1 MDSAGRALHKEVLP
15 GEVSLRYSSVNTPEK
30 ERYRYDMRLLHGRCE
45 WNRGALTEPI
55 SREDGKT
62 TSTERERGNSRCVP
76 RDLLSKPNDRKTPLS
91 DQLVLISRL
100 TNTTH
105 PNDDP
110 LTSSLTSHWPPAM
123 ATNGLDGPDKK
134 SKQPANR
141 LRRDQPLFG
150 SRRPRRSLQQAPDFL
165 TDSLNTSYIPS
176 PSPPKSPTR
185 QEIRARPRQAFG
197 NGRSVAHSLKAT
209 PRSNDE
215 NKRPPGLT
223 SSDRR
228 NQQRLKPLPIPSR
241 PNKVL
246 PSTNPPAQSPA
257 RTQTPSPPRGRQSS
271 VTSPVASESSPGRGY
286 AEAYQRIVE
295 EENLAQEES
304 MEDMEEMSGFD
315 FNEQD
320 RSQDLDR
327 MRLKRI
333 QHSTSPISLKA
344 SRRASPRGAAED
356 SIAANDGAE
365 DKENM
370 VRDSDS
376 ESGTDY
382 NAMVT
387 DTSIGSGSSQYAK
400 DLQRL
405 GAIKEGA
412 KIFSKARVGEKV
424 ALSVENLQRRNGS
437 NESLGSAFSA
447 GSLSQRG
454 SDPSINIPKAWG
466 RKAKPGKDWLNRINS
481 KSGRFTGDVPRHR
494 SSGETIVTENQERE
508 WAEPIDN
515 WIATASEV
523 PLPSGEEGSSQT
535 ALSTRDS
542 TPTTALQRSSSMDRR
557 RQWEANEDEFT
568 GRSLQVS
575 ESPPM
580 RIRNATLDRYRDRE
594 IENLEKRAVTTN
606 RLGELRERGSD
617 ELLRRRPPSRST
629 EELKKKG
636 HGNTNESSPR
646 RQSSSG
652 SSVRSRLQE
661 LAEDNDPDA
670 TPDDTGEPIPDTPVV
685 IYRSKSNDQSA
696 VDAKGGVR
704 QEDIQGTSQRP
715 QHERNDSHDLLKRL
729 ARATSDSPSPAKE
742 QEEQTRQGKEAE
754 DRLLTSK
761 SPSNV
766 KTPVVTGAW
775 VDQTMGDT
783 PQASKSKAD
792 LKTPLVTGAW
802 IDTPLPTG
810 RGPPLPTPSN
820 LEDEKELQVGKI
832 GATDLI
838 RKLSPSALPEGSKS
852 QDKPPLKY
860 SGPPLPKSALD
871 GIIKQAKSTNPQK
884 PTKSFNSD
892 SEEDPTLHLGDS
904 TIQSLE
910 DLIANDTE
918 IIPFPAPTPPVQE
931 PNSSSDPSPSS
942 QPDRSSTSTNPSR
955 LTDLQSYT
963 HLLTRLT
970 NLAPSIRASK
980 KQISSLQRA
989 VSAPPPSTNNR
1000 RRKTP
1005 SQSLTEE
1012 PCNEAGEF
1020 HDFIWPCA
1028 RCGCPGQTPQPLHP
1042 ALLTIRNSL
1051 PDTTTLTIPIPRLW
1065 TWPASSWRP
1074 RLTWLGLFTLLAWL
1088 LVYLELW
1095 ARDRFCHPLYASS
1108 MVGYGVDINAP
1119 RPPWVLA
1126 KVIYRYTALGTVLS
1140 PLYHFTRIVTR
1151 LLAALIGY
1159 IIGFIFGDNEASP
1172 NTGATAA
1179 AAATTRLPVSRDAR
1193 IPKPVWGPD
1202 LSLMDDEYL

>member
-1 MDSAGRALHKEVLP
+1 
-15 GEVSLRYSSVNTPEK
+15 
-30 ERYRYDMRLLHGRCE
+30 
-45 WNRGALTEPI
+45 
-55 SREDGKT
+55 
-62 TSTERERGNSRCVP
+62 
-76 RDLLSKPNDRKTPLS
+76 
-91 DQLVLISRL
+91 
-100 TNTTH
+100 
-105 PNDDP
+105 
-110 LTSSLTSHWPPAM
+110 M
-123 ATNGLDGPDKK
+123 ATNGLNGLNGPDKK
-134 SKQPANR
+134 SKQPVNG

-150 SRRPRRSLQQAPDFL
+150 SRRSGRPLQQAPDFL
-165 TDSLNTSYIPS
+165 TDSLNASYIPS

-185 QEIRARPRQAFG
+185 QETRARPRQAFG
-197 NGRSVAHSLKAT
+197 NGRSVAHSSKAT

-215 NKRPPGLT
+215 NKRPLGLS

-228 NQQRLKPLPIPSR
+228 NQQHLKPLPRPSR
-241 PNKVL
+241 PNTIP
-246 PSTNPPAQSPA
+246 PSSNPPAQSPA
-257 RTQTPSPPRGRQSS
+257 RTQTPSPPRGRQNS
-271 VTSPVASESSPGRGY
+271 VTSPTASESSPGRGY
-286 AEAYQRIVE
+286 AEAYQRINE

-304 MEDMEEMSGFD
+304 IEDMEEISGYD

-344 SRRASPRGAAED
+344 SRRASPRGVVED
-356 SIAANDGAE
+356 NIPANDGAE

-370 VRDSDS
+370 IRDTDS

-382 NAMVT
+382 NATVT

-424 ALSVENLQRRNGS
+424 GLSVENLQRRNGS
-437 NESLGSAFSA
+437 NESLGRAFSA

-454 SDPSINIPKAWG
+454 SDPSVNIPKAWG
-466 RKAKPGKDWLNRINS
+466 RKARPGKDWLNRINS
-481 KSGRFTGDVPRHR
+481 KSGRFTGDVPKRR
-494 SSGETIVTENQERE
+494 SSGEPIITDNQERE
-508 WAEPIDN
+508 WAEPIDS
-515 WIATASEV
+515 WIAAASEV

-535 ALSTRDS
+535 ALSSHSS
-542 TPTTALQRSSSMDRR
+542 TPTTELPRSSSVDRR

-575 ESPPM
+575 DSPPM

-594 IENLEKRAVTTN
+594 IENLEKIAVTTN

-629 EELKKKG
+629 EEKKKEG
-636 HGNTNESSPR
+636 TNTDESSPR

-661 LAEDNDPDA
+661 SAENGTPNATLEDA
-670 TPDDTGEPIPDTPVV
+670 GEPIPDTPVV

-696 VDAKGGVR
+696 VDSKGGMKP
-704 QEDIQGTSQRP
+704 EDMNEISRKP
-715 QHERNDSHDLLKRL
+715 QHERKDSHDLLKRL

-742 QEEQTRQGKEAE
+742 QEEESRQGTEAE
-754 DRLLTSK
+754 HRLPTPK

-802 IDTPLPTG
+802 IDTPLPSG

-820 LEDEKELQVGKI
+820 LEDQKELQVGKI

-852 QDKPPLKY
+852 QDKAPLKY

-884 PTKSFNSD
+884 PTQSFNSD

-910 DLIANDTE
+910 DFIANDTE
-918 IIPFPAPTPPVQE
+918 ILALHAPTPPVQGT
-931 PNSSSDPSPSS
+931 NSSSDPSNSS
-942 QPDRSSTSTNPSR
+942 QNDRSSTSTNPSR

-963 HLLTRLT
+963 HLLSRLT

-980 KQISSLQRA
+980 KQIASLQRA
-989 VSAPPPSTNNR
+989 VSAPPSTTTR
-1000 RRKTP
+1000 SRTR
-1005 SQSLTEE
+1005 SQSLTNPSNE

-1028 RCGCPGQTPQPLHP
+1028 RCGCPATQPPQPLPP

-1051 PDTTTLTIPIPRLW
+1051 DTTTLTIPIPRLW
-1065 TWPASSWRP
+1065 TWPTSSWRP
-1074 RLTWLGLFTLLAWL
+1074 RLTWLGLLTLLAWI
-1088 LVYLELW
+1088 LVYAEYW

-1119 RPPWVLA
+1119 RPPFVLA
-1126 KVIYRYTALGTVLS
+1126 KVIYRYTPVGSILA
-1140 PLYHFTRIVTR
+1140 PIYHAARILTR
-1151 LLAALIGY
+1151 LVSAFVGY
-1159 IIGFIFGDNEASP
+1159 IIGFIFGDDDETSTPAA
-1172 NTGATAA
+1172 TAGATK
-1179 AAATTRLPVSRDAR
+1179 LPVSRDAR

>member
-1 MDSAGRALHKEVLP
+1 
-15 GEVSLRYSSVNTPEK
+15 
-30 ERYRYDMRLLHGRCE
+30 
-45 WNRGALTEPI
+45 
-55 SREDGKT
+55 
-62 TSTERERGNSRCVP
+62 
-76 RDLLSKPNDRKTPLS
+76 
-91 DQLVLISRL
+91 
-100 TNTTH
+100 
-105 PNDDP
+105 
-110 LTSSLTSHWPPAM
+110 M
-123 ATNGLDGPDKK
+123 ATNGLNGLNGRDKR
-134 SKQPANR
+134 SKQPVNG

-150 SRRPRRSLQQAPDFL
+150 SRRTGRSLQQAPDFL
-165 TDSLNTSYIPS
+165 TDSLNTSYIPT

-185 QEIRARPRQAFG
+185 QETRARPRQAFS
-197 NGRSVAHSLKAT
+197 NGRSVAHPLKVT

-215 NKRPPGLT
+215 NKPPSGLS

-228 NQQRLKPLPIPSR
+228 NKQHLKPLPRPSR
-241 PNKVL
+241 PNIIS
-246 PSTNPPAQSPA
+246 PSSNQPSQSPA
-257 RTQTPSPPRGRQSS
+257 RTRTPSPPRGRQSS
-271 VTSPVASESSPGRGY
+271 VTSPAASESSPGRGY

-304 MEDMEEMSGFD
+304 TEDMEEMSGYD

-320 RSQDLDR
+320 RSQDIDR

-344 SRRASPRGAAED
+344 SRRASPRGAVED
-356 SIAANDGAE
+356 NIPANDGAD
-365 DKENM
+365 DKENI
-370 VRDSDS
+370 VRGSDS
-376 ESGTDY
+376 ESETDY
-382 NAMVT
+382 NATVT

-405 GAIKEGA
+405 GAIKDGA

-424 ALSVENLQRRNGS
+424 GLSVENLQRRNAS

-454 SDPSINIPKAWG
+454 SDLSVNIPKAWG

-481 KSGRFTGDVPRHR
+481 KSGRFTGDVPKRR
-494 SSGETIVTENQERE
+494 SSGEPIITDNQERE
-508 WAEPIDN
+508 WAEPIDS
-515 WIATASEV
+515 WIAAASEV
-523 PLPSGEEGSSQT
+523 PLPAGEEGSSQA
-535 ALSTRDS
+535 ALSSQSS
-542 TPTTALQRSSSMDRR
+542 TPTTALPRSSSMDRR

-575 ESPPM
+575 DSPPM

-629 EELKKKG
+629 EELKKKEG
-636 HGNTNESSPR
+636 SNTNESSPR

-661 LAEDNDPDA
+661 SAEHSTPDA
-670 TPDDTGEPIPDTPVV
+670 TLDDPGEPIPDTPVV

-696 VDAKGGVR
+696 VDDKGGMKP
-704 QEDIQGTSQRP
+704 EDMNGSSRRP
-715 QHERNDSHDLLKRL
+715 QHERKDSHDLLKRL
-729 ARATSDSPSPAKE
+729 ARATSDSPSPEKE
-742 QEEQTRQGKEAE
+742 QEEESRQMIEAE
-754 DRLLTSK
+754 HRIPTSK

-775 VDQTMGDT
+775 VDQTMGDA
-783 PQASKSKAD
+783 PQTSKSKAD
-792 LKTPLVTGAW
+792 VKTPLVTGAW

-838 RKLSPSALPEGSKS
+838 RKLSPSALPQSSKS
-852 QDKPPLKY
+852 QDNAPLKY

-884 PTKSFNSD
+884 PTQSFNAD

-918 IIPFPAPTPPVQE
+918 ILAFPAPTPPVQGT
-931 PNSSSDPSPSS
+931 NSSSDPSPSS
-942 QPDRSSTSTNPSR
+942 QNDRSSTSTNPSR

-963 HLLTRLT
+963 HLLSRLT

-980 KQISSLQRA
+980 KQIASLQRA
-989 VSAPPPSTNNR
+989 VSAPPSTNR
-1000 RRKTP
+1000 GRMR
-1005 SQSLTEE
+1005 SQSLTDQSSE

-1028 RCGCPGQTPQPLHP
+1028 RCGCPGQPSQPLPP

-1051 PDTTTLTIPIPRLW
+1051 DTTTLTIPIPRLW
-1065 TWPASSWRP
+1065 TWPKSSWRP
-1074 RLTWLGLFTLLAWL
+1074 RLTWLGLLTLLAWI
-1088 LVYLELW
+1088 LVYAEFW
-1095 ARDRFCHPLYASS
+1095 ARQRFCHPLYASS

-1126 KVIYRYTALGTVLS
+1126 KVIYRYTAVGTILT
-1140 PLYHFTRIVTR
+1140 PIYHFARISTR
-1151 LLAALIGY
+1151 LVGAFVGY
-1159 IIGFIFGDNEASP
+1159 IIGFIFGDE
-1172 NTGATAA
+1172 TAA
-1179 AAATTRLPVSRDAR
+1179 VAGGAAATKLPVSRDAR

>member
-1 MDSAGRALHKEVLP
+1 
-15 GEVSLRYSSVNTPEK
+15 
-30 ERYRYDMRLLHGRCE
+30 
-45 WNRGALTEPI
+45 
-55 SREDGKT
+55 
-62 TSTERERGNSRCVP
+62 
-76 RDLLSKPNDRKTPLS
+76 
-91 DQLVLISRL
+91 
-100 TNTTH
+100 
-105 PNDDP
+105 
-110 LTSSLTSHWPPAM
+110 M
-123 ATNGLDGPDKK
+123 ATNGLNGLNGPDKK
-134 SKQPANR
+134 SKQHVNG

-150 SRRPRRSLQQAPDFL
+150 SRRSGRSLQQAPDFL

-185 QEIRARPRQAFG
+185 REARARPRLAFG
-197 NGRSVAHSLKAT
+197 NGRSVAPSLKAT

-215 NKRPPGLT
+215 NKRPPGLS

-228 NQQRLKPLPIPSR
+228 NQQHLKSLPKPSR
-241 PNKVL
+241 PNITS
-246 PSTNPPAQSPA
+246 PSNQPAQSPA
-257 RTQTPSPPRGRQSS
+257 RTQTPSPPRGRQNS
-271 VTSPVASESSPGRGY
+271 VTSPAASESSPGRGY

-304 MEDMEEMSGFD
+304 IEDMEEMSRYD

-320 RSQDLDR
+320 RSQDIDR

-333 QHSTSPISLKA
+333 QHSASPISLKA
-344 SRRASPRGAAED
+344 SRRASPRGTVED
-356 SIAANDGAE
+356 NIPASDGAE
-365 DKENM
+365 DKENL

-376 ESGTDY
+376 ESGADY
-382 NAMVT
+382 NATVT

-405 GAIKEGA
+405 GAIKDGA

-424 ALSVENLQRRNGS
+424 GLSVENLQRRNGS

-454 SDPSINIPKAWG
+454 SDPSVNIPKAWG

-481 KSGRFTGDVPRHR
+481 KSGRFTGDVPKRR
-494 SSGETIVTENQERE
+494 SSGEPIITDNQERE
-508 WAEPIDN
+508 WAEPIDS
-515 WIATASEV
+515 WIAAASEV
-523 PLPSGEEGSSQT
+523 ALPSGEGSSQT
-535 ALSTRDS
+535 VLSSQSS
-542 TPTTALQRSSSMDRR
+542 TPTTALPRSSSMDRR

-575 ESPPM
+575 DSPPM

-606 RLGELRERGSD
+606 RLGELREKGSD

-629 EELKKKG
+629 EEKKKDDS
-636 HGNTNESSPR
+636 NTNESSPR

-661 LAEDNDPDA
+661 SAEKSTPDA
-670 TPDDTGEPIPDTPVV
+670 TLDDAGEPIPDTPVV

-696 VDAKGGVR
+696 VDAKGGMKP
-704 QEDIQGTSQRP
+704 EDMNGTSRTP
-715 QHERNDSHDLLKRL
+715 QHERKDSHDLLKRL

-742 QEEQTRQGKEAE
+742 QEEESRPGIETE
-754 DRLLTSK
+754 DKVPTFK

-783 PQASKSKAD
+783 PQASRSKAD

-810 RGPPLPTPSN
+810 RGPPMPTPSN

-852 QDKPPLKY
+852 QDKAPLKY

-884 PTKSFNSD
+884 PSQSFNSD

-910 DLIANDTE
+910 DLLANDTE
-918 IIPFPAPTPPVQE
+918 ILALPAPTPLVQGT
-931 PNSSSDPSPSS
+931 NSSSDPSPS
-942 QPDRSSTSTNPSR
+942 QNDRSSTSTNPSR

-963 HLLTRLT
+963 HLLSRLT

-980 KQISSLQRA
+980 NQIASLQRA
-989 VSAPPPSTNNR
+989 VSAPPSTNRRNR
-1000 RRKTP
+1000 TR
-1005 SQSLTEE
+1005 SQSLTNDQSNTE

-1028 RCGCPGQTPQPLHP
+1028 RCGCPAQQPPPPLPP

-1051 PDTTTLTIPIPRLW
+1051 DTTTLTIPIPRLW
-1065 TWPASSWRP
+1065 TWPTSSWRP
-1074 RLTWLGLFTLLAWL
+1074 RLTWLGLLTLLAWIL
-1088 LVYLELW
+1088 INAELW

-1119 RPPWVLA
+1119 RPPFVLI
-1126 KVIYRYTALGTVLS
+1126 KVIYRYTAVGTVLT
-1140 PLYHFTRIVTR
+1140 PIYHAARIITR
-1151 LLAALIGY
+1151 LVAAFVGY
-1159 IIGFIFGDNEASP
+1159 IIGFIFGDET
-1172 NTGATAA
+1172 NTTTTTGGAA
-1179 AAATTRLPVSRDAR
+1179 AAATTTRLPVSRDAR

>member
-1 MDSAGRALHKEVLP
+1 
-15 GEVSLRYSSVNTPEK
+15 
-30 ERYRYDMRLLHGRCE
+30 
-45 WNRGALTEPI
+45 
-55 SREDGKT
+55 
-62 TSTERERGNSRCVP
+62 
-76 RDLLSKPNDRKTPLS
+76 
-91 DQLVLISRL
+91 
-100 TNTTH
+100 
-105 PNDDP
+105 
-110 LTSSLTSHWPPAM
+110 M
-123 ATNGLDGPDKK
+123 ATNGLNGPDKK
-134 SKQPANR
+134 SKQPVNG
-141 LRRDQPLFG
+141 LRRDQALFG
-150 SRRPRRSLQQAPDFL
+150 SRRTGRSLQQAPDFL

-185 QEIRARPRQAFG
+185 QETRARPRQAFG
-197 NGRSVAHSLKAT
+197 NGKSVAPSLKAT
-209 PRSNDE
+209 PRTNDE
-215 NKRPPGLT
+215 NKRPPGPS

-228 NQQRLKPLPIPSR
+228 NQQHLKPLPRPSR
-241 PNKVL
+241 PNTISPASNQL
-246 PSTNPPAQSPA
+246 AQSPA

-304 MEDMEEMSGFD
+304 IEDMEEMSGYD

-333 QHSTSPISLKA
+333 QHSTSPISMKA
-344 SRRASPRGAAED
+344 SRKASPRGAVED
-356 SIAANDGAE
+356 NIPANDGAE

-382 NAMVT
+382 NATVT

-405 GAIKEGA
+405 GAIKDGA

-424 ALSVENLQRRNGS
+424 GLTVENLQRRNGS

-454 SDPSINIPKAWG
+454 SDASVNIPKAWG

-481 KSGRFTGDVPRHR
+481 KSGRFTGDVPKHR
-494 SSGETIVTENQERE
+494 SSGETIITDNQERE

-515 WIATASEV
+515 WIAAASEV

-535 ALSTRDS
+535 ALSSQSS

-557 RQWEANEDEFT
+557 RQWEVNEDEFT

-594 IENLEKRAVTTN
+594 IENLEKRAVTTS

-629 EELKKKG
+629 EELKNKG
-636 HGNTNESSPR
+636 GSNTNESSPR

-661 LAEDNDPDA
+661 SAENSTPDA
-670 TPDDTGEPIPDTPVV
+670 TLDDTGEPIPDTPVV

-696 VDAKGGVR
+696 VDAKGGMKPD
-704 QEDIQGTSQRP
+704 DINGTSRRP
-715 QHERNDSHDLLKRL
+715 KHERKDSHDLLKRL
-729 ARATSDSPSPAKE
+729 ARATSDSPSPEKE
-742 QEEQTRQGKEAE
+742 QEESRQGVKAE
-754 DRLLTSK
+754 DRLPTSK

-775 VDQTMGDT
+775 VDETMGNT
-783 PQASKSKAD
+783 PQASKSEAD

-820 LEDEKELQVGKI
+820 LEDEKELHVGKL

-852 QDKPPLKY
+852 QENAPLKY
-860 SGPPLPKSALD
+860 SGPPLPKSALEE
-871 GIIKQAKSTNPQK
+871 IIKQAKSTNPQK
-884 PTKSFNSD
+884 PTQSFNSD
-892 SEEDPTLHLGDS
+892 SEEDPTLRLGDS

-918 IIPFPAPTPPVQE
+918 ILALPAPTPPIQE
-931 PNSSSDPSPSS
+931 TNSSSDPSPSS
-942 QPDRSSTSTNPSR
+942 QIERSSTSTNPSR

-963 HLLTRLT
+963 HLLSRLT

-980 KQISSLQRA
+980 KQIASLQRA
-989 VSAPPPSTNNR
+989 VSAPPTNR
-1000 RRKTP
+1000 RRHR
-1005 SQSLTEE
+1005 SQSLTDQSSE

-1028 RCGCPGQTPQPLHP
+1028 RCGCTGQPSQPFPP

-1051 PDTTTLTIPIPRLW
+1051 DTTTLTIPIPRLW
-1065 TWPASSWRP
+1065 TWPKSSWRP
-1074 RLTWLGLFTLLAWL
+1074 RLTWLGLLTFLAWI
-1088 LVYLELW
+1088 LVYAEFW
-1095 ARDRFCHPLYASS
+1095 ARNRFCHPLYASS

-1126 KVIYRYTALGTVLS
+1126 KVIYRYTAVGTVLT
-1140 PLYHFTRIVTR
+1140 PLYHAARILSKLVG
-1151 LLAALIGY
+1151 AFVGY
-1159 IIGFIFGDNEASP
+1159 IVGFIFGDE
-1172 NTGATAA
+1172 TAA
-1179 AAATTRLPVSRDAR
+1179 GGAATTKLPVSRDAR

>member
-1 MDSAGRALHKEVLP
+1 
-15 GEVSLRYSSVNTPEK
+15 
-30 ERYRYDMRLLHGRCE
+30 
-45 WNRGALTEPI
+45 
-55 SREDGKT
+55 
-62 TSTERERGNSRCVP
+62 
-76 RDLLSKPNDRKTPLS
+76 
-91 DQLVLISRL
+91 
-100 TNTTH
+100 
-105 PNDDP
+105 
-110 LTSSLTSHWPPAM
+110 
-123 ATNGLDGPDKK
+123 
-134 SKQPANR
+134 
-141 LRRDQPLFG
+141 
-150 SRRPRRSLQQAPDFL
+150 
-165 TDSLNTSYIPS
+165 
-176 PSPPKSPTR
+176 
-185 QEIRARPRQAFG
+185 
-197 NGRSVAHSLKAT
+197 
-209 PRSNDE
+209 
-215 NKRPPGLT
+215 
-223 SSDRR
+223 
-228 NQQRLKPLPIPSR
+228 
-241 PNKVL
+241 
-246 PSTNPPAQSPA
+246 
-257 RTQTPSPPRGRQSS
+257 
-271 VTSPVASESSPGRGY
+271 
-286 AEAYQRIVE
+286 
-295 EENLAQEES
+295 
-304 MEDMEEMSGFD
+304 MEEVSGFD

-344 SRRASPRGAAED
+344 SRRASPRGAVED
-356 SIAANDGAE
+356 NSTTNDGAE

-437 NESLGSAFSA
+437 NESLGSAFST

-454 SDPSINIPKAWG
+454 SDPSVNIPKAWG

-481 KSGRFTGDVPRHR
+481 KSGRFTGDVPKRR
-494 SSGETIVTENQERE
+494 SSGEPVISDSQERE
-508 WAEPIDN
+508 WAEPIDK
-515 WIATASEV
+515 WIAAASEV

-535 ALSTRDS
+535 ALTSRDS
-542 TPTTALQRSSSMDRR
+542 TSTTALQRSSSVDRR

-594 IENLEKRAVTTN
+594 IENLENRAVTTN

-636 HGNTNESSPR
+636 SSNTNESSPR

-652 SSVRSRLQE
+652 SSARSRLQE
-661 LAEDNDPDA
+661 LAENDNPDG
-670 TPDDTGEPIPDTPVV
+670 TLDDTGEPIPDTPVV

-696 VDAKGGVR
+696 VDAKGDMKPDDVK
-704 QEDIQGTSQRP
+704 GTSHRP

-754 DRLLTSK
+754 DRETTSRT
-761 SPSNV
+761 PSNV

-792 LKTPLVTGAW
+792 LKTPLITGAW

-810 RGPPLPTPSN
+810 RGPPLPTPSS

-838 RKLSPSALPEGSKS
+838 RKLSPSALPESSKS
-852 QDKPPLKY
+852 QDKAPLKY

-871 GIIKQAKSTNPQK
+871 GILKEAKSTNPQK
-884 PTKSFNSD
+884 PTQSFNSD

-918 IIPFPAPTPPVQE
+918 ILAFPAPTPPIQE

-942 QPDRSSTSTNPSR
+942 QPDRFSTSTNPSR

-980 KQISSLQRA
+980 KQIASLQRA
-989 VSAPPPSTNNR
+989 VSAPPPPTTNR

-1005 SQSLTEE
+1005 SQSQSLTDE

-1028 RCGCPGQTPQPLHP
+1028 RCGCPGQPPQPLPP

-1051 PDTTTLTIPIPRLW
+1051 PNTTTLTIPIPRLW
-1065 TWPASSWRP
+1065 TWPASSYRP
-1074 RLTWLGLFTLLAWL
+1074 RLTWLGFFTLLAWIL
-1088 LVYLELW
+1088 YCAEMW
-1095 ARDRFCHPLYASS
+1095 ARERFCHPLYASS
-1108 MVGYGVDINAP
+1108 MIGYGVDINAP

-1126 KVIYRYTALGTVLS
+1126 KVIYRYTAVSSILT
-1140 PLYHFTRIVTR
+1140 PIYHAVRIVTR
-1151 LLAALIGY
+1151 LLAAFVGY
-1159 IIGFIFGDNEASP
+1159 IVGFIFGDEGG
-1172 NTGATAA
+1172 TGAA

>member
-1 MDSAGRALHKEVLP
+1 
-15 GEVSLRYSSVNTPEK
+15 
-30 ERYRYDMRLLHGRCE
+30 
-45 WNRGALTEPI
+45 
-55 SREDGKT
+55 
-62 TSTERERGNSRCVP
+62 
-76 RDLLSKPNDRKTPLS
+76 
-91 DQLVLISRL
+91 
-100 TNTTH
+100 
-105 PNDDP
+105 
-110 LTSSLTSHWPPAM
+110 M
-123 ATNGLDGPDKK
+123 ATSGLNGLDGPDKK
-134 SKQPANR
+134 SKEPVNG

-150 SRRPRRSLQQAPDFL
+150 SRRTGRSLQQAPDFL

-185 QEIRARPRQAFG
+185 QETRARPRQAFG

-215 NKRPPGLT
+215 NKRPPGLS
-223 SSDRR
+223 SSDRK
-228 NQQRLKPLPIPSR
+228 NQQHLKPLPRPSR
-241 PNKVL
+241 PNTKS
-246 PSTNPPAQSPA
+246 PSSNQPAQSPA

-304 MEDMEEMSGFD
+304 IEDMEEMSGYD

-320 RSQDLDR
+320 RSQDIDR
-327 MRLKRI
+327 MRLKTI

-356 SIAANDGAE
+356 SISANDDAD

-405 GAIKEGA
+405 GAIKDGA

-424 ALSVENLQRRNGS
+424 GLSVENLQRRNGS
-437 NESLGSAFSA
+437 SESLGSAFSA

-454 SDPSINIPKAWG
+454 SDPSVNIPKAWG

-481 KSGRFTGDVPRHR
+481 KSGRFTGDVPKRR
-494 SSGETIVTENQERE
+494 SSGEPIITDNQERE
-508 WAEPIDN
+508 WAEPIDS
-515 WIATASEV
+515 WIAAASEV
-523 PLPSGEEGSSQT
+523 PLPSGEDGSSQK
-535 ALSTRDS
+535 APSSQSS
-542 TPTTALQRSSSMDRR
+542 TPTAALQRSSSMDRR
-557 RQWEANEDEFT
+557 RQWETNEDEFT

-575 ESPPM
+575 DSPPM

-629 EELKKKG
+629 EELKKKEG
-636 HGNTNESSPR
+636 SNTNESSPR

-652 SSVRSRLQE
+652 SSARSRLQE
-661 LAEDNDPDA
+661 SADNDTPDA
-670 TPDDTGEPIPDTPVV
+670 TLEVAGEPIPDTPVV

-696 VDAKGGVR
+696 VDSKGR
-704 QEDIQGTSQRP
+704 SMKPEDMNGTSRRP
-715 QHERNDSHDLLKRL
+715 QHERKDSHDLLKRL

-742 QEEQTRQGKEAE
+742 QEEDSRQGIEVE
-754 DRLLTSK
+754 DRLPTSK

-852 QDKPPLKY
+852 QDKAPLKY

-884 PTKSFNSD
+884 PAQSFNSD

-918 IIPFPAPTPPVQE
+918 ILAFPAPTPPVQGTS
-931 PNSSSDPSPSS
+931 SSSDPTPSS
-942 QPDRSSTSTNPSR
+942 QNDRSSTSTNPSR

-963 HLLTRLT
+963 HLLSRLT

-980 KQISSLQRA
+980 KQIASLQRA
-989 VSAPPPSTNNR
+989 VSAPPSTNR
-1000 RRKTP
+1000 RRNR
-1005 SQSLTEE
+1005 SQSLTDQSSE

-1028 RCGCPGQTPQPLHP
+1028 RCGCPGQPSEPLPP

-1051 PDTTTLTIPIPRLW
+1051 DTTTLTIPIPRLW
-1065 TWPASSWRP
+1065 TWPKSSWRP
-1074 RLTWLGLFTLLAWL
+1074 RLTWLGLLTFLAWI
-1088 LVYLELW
+1088 LVYAEFW
-1095 ARDRFCHPLYASS
+1095 ARERFCHPLYASS

-1126 KVIYRYTALGTVLS
+1126 KVIYRYTAVGSILT
-1140 PLYHFTRIVTR
+1140 PIYHAARIITKLVS
-1151 LLAALIGY
+1151 AFVGY
-1159 IIGFIFGDNEASP
+1159 IIGFMFGDETHAS
-1172 NTGATAA
+1172 AA
-1179 AAATTRLPVSRDAR
+1179 GGAAATKLPVSRDAR

>member
-1 MDSAGRALHKEVLP
+1 
-15 GEVSLRYSSVNTPEK
+15 
-30 ERYRYDMRLLHGRCE
+30 
-45 WNRGALTEPI
+45 
-55 SREDGKT
+55 
-62 TSTERERGNSRCVP
+62 
-76 RDLLSKPNDRKTPLS
+76 
-91 DQLVLISRL
+91 
-100 TNTTH
+100 
-105 PNDDP
+105 
-110 LTSSLTSHWPPAM
+110 M
-123 ATNGLDGPDKK
+123 ATNGLNGLNGPDKK
-134 SKQPANR
+134 SKQPVNG

-150 SRRPRRSLQQAPDFL
+150 SRRTGRSLQQAPDFL

-185 QEIRARPRQAFG
+185 QETRARPRQAYG

-215 NKRPPGLT
+215 NKRPPGLL

-228 NQQRLKPLPIPSR
+228 YQQPLKPLPKPSR
-241 PNKVL
+241 PNTIS
-246 PSTNPPAQSPA
+246 PSSNQPAQSPA

-304 MEDMEEMSGFD
+304 IEDMEEMSGYD

-344 SRRASPRGAAED
+344 SRRASPRGAVED
-356 SIAANDGAE
+356 NIPANDGAE

-370 VRDSDS
+370 ERDSDS
-376 ESGTDY
+376 ESGNDY
-382 NAMVT
+382 NATVT

-405 GAIKEGA
+405 GAIKDGA

-424 ALSVENLQRRNGS
+424 GLSVENLQRRNGS
-437 NESLGSAFSA
+437 NESLGSAFSV

-454 SDPSINIPKAWG
+454 SDPSVNIPKAWG

-481 KSGRFTGDVPRHR
+481 KSGRFTGDVPKHR
-494 SSGETIVTENQERE
+494 SSGEPIITDNQERE
-508 WAEPIDN
+508 WAEPIDS
-515 WIATASEV
+515 WIAAASEV
-523 PLPSGEEGSSQT
+523 PLPSGEDGSSQP
-535 ALSTRDS
+535 ALSSQSS
-542 TPTTALQRSSSMDRR
+542 TPTAALQRSSSMDRR

-575 ESPPM
+575 DSPPM

-629 EELKKKG
+629 EELKGKEG
-636 HGNTNESSPR
+636 SQTNESSPR
-646 RQSSSG
+646 RKSSSG

-661 LAEDNDPDA
+661 SAEKSTPDA
-670 TPDDTGEPIPDTPVV
+670 TLDDAGEPIPDTPVV

-696 VDAKGGVR
+696 VDAKSGMKP
-704 QEDIQGTSQRP
+704 EDINGTSRRP
-715 QHERNDSHDLLKRL
+715 QNERKDSHDLLKRL
-729 ARATSDSPSPAKE
+729 ARATSDSPSPEKE
-742 QEEQTRQGKEAE
+742 QEGKSRQGIEAE
-754 DRLLTSK
+754 DRLPTSK

-852 QDKPPLKY
+852 QDKAPLKY

-871 GIIKQAKSTNPQK
+871 GIIKQAKATNPQK
-884 PTKSFNSD
+884 PTQSFNSD

-910 DLIANDTE
+910 DLIANDTK
-918 IIPFPAPTPPVQE
+918 ILAIPAPTPPVQGT
-931 PNSSSDPSPSS
+931 NSSSDPSPSS
-942 QPDRSSTSTNPSR
+942 QNDRSSTSTNPSR
-955 LTDLQSYT
+955 VTDLQSYT
-963 HLLTRLT
+963 HLLSRLT
-970 NLAPSIRASK
+970 SLAPSIRASK
-980 KQISSLQRA
+980 KQIASLQRA
-989 VSAPPPSTNNR
+989 VSAPPSTNR
-1000 RRKTP
+1000 RRNR
-1005 SQSLTEE
+1005 SQSLTDQSSE

-1028 RCGCPGQTPQPLHP
+1028 RCGCPGQPSEPLPP

-1051 PDTTTLTIPIPRLW
+1051 DTTTLTIPIPRLW
-1065 TWPASSWRP
+1065 TWPKSSWRP
-1074 RLTWLGLFTLLAWL
+1074 RLTWLGLLTLLAWI
-1088 LVYLELW
+1088 LVYAEFW
-1095 ARDRFCHPLYASS
+1095 ARQRFCHPLYASS

-1126 KVIYRYTALGTVLS
+1126 KVIYRYTAVGTILT
-1140 PLYHFTRIVTR
+1140 PIYHAARILTR
-1151 LLAALIGY
+1151 LVGAFVGY
-1159 IIGFIFGDNEASP
+1159 IVGLMFGDE
-1172 NTGATAA
+1172 TATAGG
-1179 AAATTRLPVSRDAR
+1179 AAATKLPVSRDAR

>member
-1 MDSAGRALHKEVLP
+1 
-15 GEVSLRYSSVNTPEK
+15 
-30 ERYRYDMRLLHGRCE
+30 
-45 WNRGALTEPI
+45 
-55 SREDGKT
+55 
-62 TSTERERGNSRCVP
+62 
-76 RDLLSKPNDRKTPLS
+76 
-91 DQLVLISRL
+91 
-100 TNTTH
+100 
-105 PNDDP
+105 
-110 LTSSLTSHWPPAM
+110 M
-123 ATNGLDGPDKK
+123 ATNGLNGLNGPDKK
-134 SKQPANR
+134 SKQPVNG

-150 SRRPRRSLQQAPDFL
+150 SRRTGRSLQQAPDFL

-185 QEIRARPRQAFG
+185 QETRARPRQAFG

-215 NKRPPGLT
+215 NKRPPGLP
-223 SSDRR
+223 SSDRK
-228 NQQRLKPLPIPSR
+228 NQQQLKPLPRPSR
-241 PNKVL
+241 PNTIS
-246 PSTNPPAQSPA
+246 PSSNQPAQSPP

-304 MEDMEEMSGFD
+304 IEDMEEMSGYD

-320 RSQDLDR
+320 RSQDIDR

-356 SIAANDGAE
+356 SISANDGAD
-365 DKENM
+365 DKENV

-405 GAIKEGA
+405 GAIKDGA

-424 ALSVENLQRRNGS
+424 GLSVENLQRRNGS
-437 NESLGSAFSA
+437 SESLGSAFSA

-454 SDPSINIPKAWG
+454 SDPSVNIPKAWG

-481 KSGRFTGDVPRHR
+481 KSGRFTGDVPKQR
-494 SSGETIVTENQERE
+494 SSGEPIITDNRERE
-508 WAEPIDN
+508 WAEPIDS
-515 WIATASEV
+515 WIAAASEV
-523 PLPSGEEGSSQT
+523 PLPSGEDGSSQT
-535 ALSTRDS
+535 ALSSQSS
-542 TPTTALQRSSSMDRR
+542 TPTAALQRSSSMDRR
-557 RQWEANEDEFT
+557 RQWEPNEDEFT

-575 ESPPM
+575 DSPPM

-594 IENLEKRAVTTN
+594 IENLEKRAVTTS

-629 EELKKKG
+629 EEFKKKEG
-636 HGNTNESSPR
+636 SNTNESSPR

-661 LAEDNDPDA
+661 SAENDTPDA
-670 TPDDTGEPIPDTPVV
+670 TLEDAGEPIPDTPVV

-696 VDAKGGVR
+696 VDSKGGMKP
-704 QEDIQGTSQRP
+704 DDMNGTSRRP
-715 QHERNDSHDLLKRL
+715 QHDRKDSHDLLKRL

-742 QEEQTRQGKEAE
+742 QEEDSRQEIEAE

-783 PQASKSKAD
+783 PQASKLKAD

-852 QDKPPLKY
+852 QDKAPLKY
-860 SGPPLPKSALD
+860 SGPLLPKSALD

-884 PTKSFNSD
+884 PTQSFNSD

-918 IIPFPAPTPPVQE
+918 ILAFPAPTPPVQGTS
-931 PNSSSDPSPSS
+931 SSSDPSPSS
-942 QPDRSSTSTNPSR
+942 QNDRSSTSTNPSR

-963 HLLTRLT
+963 HLLSRLT

-980 KQISSLQRA
+980 KQIASLQRA
-989 VSAPPPSTNNR
+989 VSAPPSTNR
-1000 RRKTP
+1000 RRNR
-1005 SQSLTEE
+1005 SQSLTDQSSE

-1028 RCGCPGQTPQPLHP
+1028 RCGCPGQPSEPLPP

-1051 PDTTTLTIPIPRLW
+1051 DTTTLTIPIPRLW
-1065 TWPASSWRP
+1065 TWPKSSWRP
-1074 RLTWLGLFTLLAWL
+1074 RLTWLGLLTFLAWI
-1088 LVYLELW
+1088 LVYAEFW
-1095 ARDRFCHPLYASS
+1095 ARERFCHPLYASS

-1126 KVIYRYTALGTVLS
+1126 KVIYRYTAVGTILT
-1140 PLYHFTRIVTR
+1140 PIYHAARIITKLVS
-1151 LLAALIGY
+1151 AFVGYSIG
-1159 IIGFIFGDNEASP
+1159 IMFGDESHAS
-1172 NTGATAA
+1172 AA
-1179 AAATTRLPVSRDAR
+1179 GGAAATKLPVSRDAR
-1193 IPKPVWGPD
+1193 IPKPAWGPD

>member
-1 MDSAGRALHKEVLP
+1 
-15 GEVSLRYSSVNTPEK
+15 
-30 ERYRYDMRLLHGRCE
+30 
-45 WNRGALTEPI
+45 
-55 SREDGKT
+55 
-62 TSTERERGNSRCVP
+62 
-76 RDLLSKPNDRKTPLS
+76 
-91 DQLVLISRL
+91 
-100 TNTTH
+100 
-105 PNDDP
+105 
-110 LTSSLTSHWPPAM
+110 M

-134 SKQPANR
+134 SKQPANG

-150 SRRPRRSLQQAPDFL
+150 SRRPRHSLQQAPDFL

-215 NKRPPGLT
+215 NKRPPGIP

-228 NQQRLKPLPIPSR
+228 NQQRLKPLPTPSR
-241 PNKVL
+241 SNKAS
-246 PSTNPPAQSPA
+246 PAKNPPAQTPA
-257 RTQTPSPPRGRQSS
+257 RTQTPSPPRGRQNS

-304 MEDMEEMSGFD
+304 IEDMEEMSGFE

-344 SRRASPRGAAED
+344 SRRASPRGAVED
-356 SIAANDGAE
+356 NVVATDGAE

-454 SDPSINIPKAWG
+454 SDPSVNIPKAWG

-481 KSGRFTGDVPRHR
+481 KSGRFTGDVPKHR
-494 SSGETIVTENQERE
+494 SSGEPIISENQERE
-508 WAEPIDN
+508 WAEPIDS
-515 WIATASEV
+515 WIAAASEV

-535 ALSTRDS
+535 ALTSRDS
-542 TPTTALQRSSSMDRR
+542 TPTTALQRSSSADRR

-617 ELLRRRPPSRST
+617 ELLRRRTPSRST

-636 HGNTNESSPR
+636 GSNTNESSPR
-646 RQSSSG
+646 RKSSSG
-652 SSVRSRLQE
+652 SSARSRLQE
-661 LAEDNDPDA
+661 LAENNDPDA
-670 TPDDTGEPIPDTPVV
+670 TPNDTGEPIPDTPVV
-685 IYRSKSNDQSA
+685 IYRSKSNDQLA
-696 VDAKGGVR
+696 VDAKGGTKP
-704 QEDIQGTSQRP
+704 EDINRTSHRP

-742 QEEQTRQGKEAE
+742 QEEQQEQPRQGKEAE
-754 DRLLTSK
+754 DRPPVPIP
-761 SPSNV
+761 PSSV

-775 VDQTMGDT
+775 VDQTMGET

-838 RKLSPSALPEGSKS
+838 RKLSPSAFPESSKS
-852 QDKPPLKY
+852 QDKAPLKY

-871 GIIKQAKSTNPQK
+871 GILKQAKSANPQK
-884 PTKSFNSD
+884 PTQSFDSD
-892 SEEDPTLHLGDS
+892 SDEDPTLHLGES

-918 IIPFPAPTPPVQE
+918 ILTFPAPTPPIQE
-931 PNSSSDPSPSS
+931 PNSSSEDPSPSS
-942 QPDRSSTSTNPSR
+942 QINDRSSTSTNPSR
-955 LTDLQSYT
+955 LADLQSYT

-970 NLAPSIRASK
+970 TLAPSIRASK
-980 KQISSLQRA
+980 KQIASLQRA
-989 VSAPPPSTNNR
+989 VSAPPPSNR
-1000 RRKTP
+1000 RRRTNP
-1005 SQSLTEE
+1005 PQSLSLTTTE

-1028 RCGCPGQTPQPLHP
+1028 RCGCPSDQPLPP

-1051 PDTTTLTIPIPRLW
+1051 PSATTTLTIPLPRLW
-1065 TWPASSWRP
+1065 TWPRTSYRP
-1074 RLTWLGLFTLLAWL
+1074 RLTWLGIFTLLAWVL
-1088 LVYLELW
+1088 YAAEMW
-1095 ARDRFCHPLYASS
+1095 AQDRFCHKLYASS
-1108 MVGYGVDINAP
+1108 MIGYGVDIHAP
-1119 RPPWVLA
+1119 RPPFVLA
-1126 KVIYRYTALGTVLS
+1126 KVVYRYTSLDSVLA
-1140 PLYHFTRIVTR
+1140 PIYHAARISTKI
-1151 LLAALIGY
+1151 LAHLVGY
-1159 IIGFIFGDNEASP
+1159 IMGFIFGDEGGGGSA
-1172 NTGATAA
+1172 ATA
-1179 AAATTRLPVSRDAR
+1179 TQRQTQRMPVSRDAR